1 MLRRLGMLLFV
12 AAFAIAGTV
21 AAQRIVLEMPS
32 WQAEEPGFAEWWQ
45 GVIQDFQEM
54 HPEVEVRM
62 HQITFG
68 QYVDQLTIRF
78 AAGNPPDIVH
88 LPARNFP
95 LFAAE
100 GWLEP
105 LDAWLS
111 ESDIPD
117 AWTPLQADMMWDD
130 QTYGVLLMGYGSIF
144 FYNEQILSDAGV
156 DVPTT
161 PEAFLEVVRETTD
174 VDAGIFGFAG
184 TTIEHPGIY
193 VDVSRWL
200 AGQDID
206 WVVDGAYA
214 FTDPQ
219 VVAAI
224 EQYREAIGSS
234 PTGLTTAAG
243 RQLFI
248 DGRIATMM
256 DGPWVVA
263 LLAQA
268 PDDVRPHLRIDR
280 TPFPYTAGGTSNS
293 LHIPAGA
300 DPERQQLAW
309 EFIELAGSPKWQ
321 DRYTA
326 LTKSP
331 APRAGAAS
339 EATLQESPELELIN
353 AMAAEAVDLF
363 PQHPTLRQNY
373 TEFANLFA
381 EAMMRLITTNV
392 ATEQVLADLQREL
405 NNRIPLAQ

>member
-1 MLRRLGMLLFV
+1 MLKRLCLFLFV

-21 AAQRIVLEMPS
+21 AAQRVVLEMPS
-32 WQAEEPGFAEWWQ
+32 WQTEEPGFNEWWRGLIDEFQ
-45 GVIQDFQEM
+45 GM
-54 HPEVEVRM
+54 HPDVEIRM

-68 QYVDQLTIRF
+68 GYVDQLTIRF

-95 LFAAE
+95 QFAAE
-100 GWLEP
+100 GWLQP
-105 LDAWLS
+105 LDAWLA

-117 AWTPLQADMMWDD
+117 TWTPLQTDMMWDG
-130 QTYGVLLMGYGSIF
+130 QTYGVLLMGYGTIF
-144 FYNEQILSDAGV
+144 FYNEQILADAGL

-161 PEAFLEVVRETTD
+161 PEQLLETIRATTD
-174 VDAGIFGFAG
+174 VDAGLFGFAG

-200 AGQDID
+200 VGQGID
-206 WVVDGAYA
+206 WVADGAYA

-219 VVAAI
+219 VVAAF
-224 EQYREAIGSS
+224 EQYREAINHS
-234 PTGLTTAAG
+234 PHGLTTVAG
-243 RQLFI
+243 RQHFI

-263 LLAQA
+263 LLEQA
-268 PDDVRPHLRIDR
+268 PEDIRPQLQIGRS
-280 TPFPYTAGGTSNS
+280 PFTYTAGGTSNS

-300 DPERQQLAW
+300 DPEKQQLAW
-309 EFIELAGSPKWQ
+309 EFIQLAAAPEWQ

-331 APRAGAAS
+331 APRAGAAT

-363 PQHPTLRQNY
+363 PSHPQLRQNY

-381 EAMMRLITTNV
+381 EAMMRLITTQV
-392 ATEQVLADLQREL
+392 ATEQVLADLQQEL
-405 NNRIPLAQ
+405 NNRIPLE

>member
-1 MLRRLGMLLFV
+1 MLKRLSLFLFI
-12 AAFAIAGTV
+12 AMFAVAGTV
-21 AAQRIVLEMPS
+21 AAQRVVLEMPS

-45 GVIQDFQEM
+45 GLIAEFQET
-54 HPEVEVRM
+54 HPDVEIRI

-95 LFAAE
+95 QFAAE

-105 LDAWLS
+105 LDEWLA
-111 ESDIPD
+111 ETDIPET
-117 AWTPLQADMMWDD
+117 WTPLQADMMWDG
-130 QTYGVLLMGYGSIF
+130 QSYGVLLMGYGSIF

-161 PEAFLEVVRETTD
+161 PEELLEVIRTTTD
-174 VDAGIFGFAG
+174 VDAGLFGFAG

-200 AGQDID
+200 VGQDIE

-214 FTDPQ
+214 FTDPA
-219 VVAAI
+219 VVAGV
-224 EQYREAIGSS
+224 EQYREAIRHS
-234 PTGLTTAAG
+234 PHGLTTAAG
-243 RQLFI
+243 RQHFI

-263 LLAQA
+263 LLEQA
-268 PDDVRPHLRIDR
+268 PEDIRPHLQIGR
-280 TPFPYTAGGTSNS
+280 TPFSNTAGGTSNS

-300 DPERQQLAW
+300 DPQRQELAW
-309 EFIELAGSPKWQ
+309 EFIQLAAREDWQ

-331 APRAGAAS
+331 APRAGAAT
-339 EATLQESPELELIN
+339 EATLQQSPELELIN

-363 PQHPTLRQNY
+363 PAHPELRQNY

-381 EAMMRLITTNV
+381 EAMMRLITTDV

-405 NNRIPLAQ
+405 ENRIPLQ